1 MVLVTVECDTIN
13 EAIEDYG
20 SCVNRCFNNC
30 GTDEHC
36 QYHCRWICPKHHTPQ
51 FILKDEAILP
61 QEGRTTIC
69 FRNCTLKCGADMH
82 CMHNCL
88 KNCPH

>member
-1 MVLVTVECDTIN
+1 MAQKMCMVKMMMVMVLVTVECDTIN

-51 FILKDEAILP
+51 FILKYIL
-61 QEGRTTIC
+61 
-69 FRNCTLKCGADMH
+69 
-82 CMHNCL
+82 
-88 KNCPH
+88 